1 MLRLGLN
8 EQTMLLNQYRIYP
21 LVFIPTAHKLVYRIP
36 PMLGRRCAAL
46 NTVSLASS
54 HPQTCPVSKCDQIP
68 HTLKYDTLGNEEKM
82 PRNKPRLQ
90 LALYARP
97 KNPGTYHYALLI
109 APKNAAAQA
118 PVVKHHVK
126 NTLLV
131 DDRGEATQPWRY
143 ERTVISN
150 IEAEPRLL
158 ARIIIAKM
166 AKPADEVQRILE
178 DVPIYQ
184 VEDLEKAEDQTFTC
198 KTWVRDVLREL
209 IGQGALAA
217 NVGEWDVV
225 EREALNYLDRKRAQ
239 GRWDTTWKGA
249 SGTPL
254 MDLLDGKE
262 IVE

>member
-1 MLRLGLN
+1 
-8 EQTMLLNQYRIYP
+8 
-21 LVFIPTAHKLVYRIP
+21 
-36 PMLGRRCAAL
+36 
-46 NTVSLASS
+46 
-54 HPQTCPVSKCDQIP
+54 
-68 HTLKYDTLGNEEKM
+68 M

-97 KNPGTYHYALLI
+97 KHPNSHHYALLI

-118 PVVKHHVK
+118 PVTKHHVK

-131 DDRGEATQPWRY
+131 DEHGEATQPWRY

-158 ARIIIAKM
+158 ARVIIAKV
-166 AKPADEVQRILE
+166 AKSSDEVQQIL
-178 DVPIYQ
+178 DGVPIYQ
-184 VEDLEKAEDQTFTC
+184 VEDLDKAEAQTFTC
-198 KTWVRDVLREL
+198 KTWVRDVLRAL

-217 NVGEWDVV
+217 NAGEWDVV
-225 EREALNYLDRKRAQ
+225 EREALEYLDRKQKQ
-239 GRWDTTWKGA
+239 GRWDSTWKGA

-254 MDLLDGKE
+254 MDLLEGKE